1 MLDWKTIL
9 LRIVLAAIAGGA
21 IGLNREKI
29 SQAAGLRTYMA
40 VTEAAALTAM
50 LGIWLEQTIGDSD
63 AARLPAAFISGL
75 GFLGAGAI
83 WKDGDNTVKGLTT
96 AAGQLAS
103 AVTGIAIGAGFYFGA
118 GINFVATLIVIVFIN
133 EKVINIERTRE
144 TGRLYCELDRRDDLK
159 DLLGCIDSCGGKIA
173 DMKVE
178 YPGGPDGH
186 IAVSL
191 LVREMDGAADLKE
204 ILSAVR
210 NLEKVTFALYI

>member
-9 LRIVLAAIAGGA
+9 LRILFAAVAGGA

-50 LGIWLEQTIGDSD
+50 LGIWLTQSIGDTD

-96 AAGQLAS
+96 AAGLLAS
-103 AVTGIAIGAGFYFGA
+103 SVTGIAIGAGFYFGA
-118 GINFVATLIVIVFIN
+118 AINFAATFIVIVFLN
-133 EKVINIERTRE
+133 EGIKKIERSRE

-159 DLLGCIDSCGGKIA
+159 DLLSCIDACDGKIS
-173 DMKVE
+173 DMKIE
-178 YPGGPDGH
+178 YPGGVDGH
-186 IAVSL
+186 AAVTL
-191 LVREMDGAADLKE
+191 LVREAGGADLSE
-204 ILSAVR
+204 ILSKVR
-210 NLEKVTFALYI
+210 SLEKVTFALYM

>member
-9 LRIVLAAIAGGA
+9 LRILFAAVAGGA

-50 LGIWLEQTIGDSD
+50 LGIWLTQSIGDTD

-96 AAGQLAS
+96 AAGLLAS
-103 AVTGIAIGAGFYFGA
+103 SVTGIAIGAGFYFGA
-118 GINFVATLIVIVFIN
+118 AINFAATFIVIVFLN
-133 EKVINIERTRE
+133 EGIKKIERSRE

-159 DLLGCIDSCGGKIA
+159 DLLSCIDACDGKIS
-173 DMKVE
+173 DMKIE
-178 YPGGPDGH
+178 YPSGVDGH
-186 IAVSL
+186 AAVTL
-191 LVREMDGAADLKE
+191 LVREADGADLGE
-204 ILSAVR
+204 ILSKVR
-210 NLEKVTFALYI
+210 SLEKVTFALYM

>member
-9 LRIVLAAIAGGA
+9 LRIVAAAVAGGG

-50 LGIWLEQTIGDSD
+50 LGIWLKVSIGDTD

-83 WKDGDNTVKGLTT
+83 WKDGDNTIKGLTT
-96 AAGQLAS
+96 AAGLLAS
-103 AVTGIAIGAGFYFGA
+103 SVTGIAIGAGFYFGA
-118 GINFVATLIVIVFIN
+118 AINFAATFFVIVFLN
-133 EKVINIERTRE
+133 ESIKKMERSRE
-144 TGRLYCELDRRDDLK
+144 SARLYCELDCRDDLK
-159 DLLGCIDSCGGKIA
+159 DLLSRIDSCDGKVS

-178 YPGGPDGH
+178 HLGGADDRV
-186 IAVSL
+186 AVSL
-191 LVREMDGAADLKE
+191 LVRESDGADLNE
-204 ILSAVR
+204 ILSEVR
-210 NLEKVTFALYI
+210 NLEKVSFALFM